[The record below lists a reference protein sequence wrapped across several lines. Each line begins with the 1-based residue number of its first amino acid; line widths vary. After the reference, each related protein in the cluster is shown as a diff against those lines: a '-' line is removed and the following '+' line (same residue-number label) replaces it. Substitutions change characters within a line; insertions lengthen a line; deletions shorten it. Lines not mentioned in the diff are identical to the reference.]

1 MNFERR
7 LKKHIDQKL
16 EKEVPNPYKKK
27 RFPLWA
33 KIMIPITAVTIAVA
47 VPILVFNS
55 NKLDNIINL
64 LQGTYVDM
72 EGVKGFGIGNV
83 PSNDTA
89 KAKLKSM
96 RYLNNPSTEVL
107 DTSEEKESSDND
119 YSSVTSWT
127 DEERERYEWESDYDW
142 DPDKANVLFSLD
154 DDGKVT
160 EVIYEMTNNKGVVRQ
175 SRLGNA
181 AAMFVSK
188 SFTYVMYVNDS
199 EWEFWKEIDYAQ
211 ELRQPT
217 GFHVHHDEMQTIVI
231 HNETGKVFALKD
243 LQTKVSEVT
252 GAKNYTMQANPTRDD
267 FVYVDPMYGTFAQMT
282 PLCFKVVYDKEL
294 DIINYVNVLPVGCG
308 YRRAH
313 SAKEDKYHQLYVL
326 ADDEGYDQTIR
337 LKEDKEM
344 IPFPNHKIIENTL
357 IMKRTNAI
365 YFGNDDRAYTV
376 EDNKLKVFG
385 EDFSL
390 SPVEQDISVNFE
402 GLANEFFSALNDTGW
417 LNGSCFHYE
426 EGYLYSAFGEVWK
439 VDIDGELT
447 KLDNLEGNFV
457 KYTNDALMIGGEII
471 AFVNTKEYLHYSVD
485 GVLVQLKFH
494 LKDGIPSYEAK
505 HIINMTEYHNYGH
518 RLIALQDEEGGYGFP
533 RGFTKYYL
541 ITVKDGEAFAQ
552 YVAYGDNG
560 GMIGVAGTISEPI
573 DLTV

>member
-33 KIMIPITAVTIAVA
+33 KILIPMTAVTISVA
-47 VPILVFNS
+47 VPVLLINS
-55 NKLDNIINL
+55 NRLDNIINL
-64 LQGTYVDM
+64 IQGTFVDM
-72 EGVKGFGIGNV
+72 EGVRGFAIGNA
-83 PSNDTA
+83 PDSNNG
-89 KAKLKSM
+89 KAKVKAM
-96 RYLNNPSTEVL
+96 RYLNNPSTLSL
-107 DTSEEKESSDND
+107 DNSDSSDDNSY
-119 YSSVTSWT
+119 YSTTSWT
-127 DEERERYEWESDYDW
+127 DEQREQYEWESDYDW
-142 DPDKANVLFSLD
+142 DPDKANVLFTLD

-160 EVIYEMTNNKGVVRQ
+160 EVVYEMTNNKGVVRQ

-181 AAMFVSK
+181 AAMYVSK
-188 SFTYVMYVNDS
+188 NFTYVMYVNDS

-211 ELRQPT
+211 ELRQPS
-217 GFHVHHDEMQTIVI
+217 GFHVHQELMQTIVI

-243 LQTKVSEVT
+243 LQTKVSQIT

-267 FVYVDPMYGTFAQMT
+267 FIYVNPMYGTLAQLT
-282 PLCFKVVYDKEL
+282 PLCFKVIYDKEL
-294 DIINYVNVLPVGCG
+294 DVINYVNVLPAGCG
-308 YRRAH
+308 YRRTHA
-313 SAKEDKYHQLYVL
+313 AKEDKYHQLYVL

-344 IPFPNHKIIENTL
+344 IPFPVHTIIDNTL

-376 EDNKLKVFG
+376 DDNKLKVFG

-402 GLANEFFSALNDTGW
+402 GLANEFFSGLNDTGW

-439 VDIDGELT
+439 VDVDGELN
-447 KLDNLEGNFV
+447 KLDNLEGNFA
-457 KYTNDALMIGGEII
+457 KFTNDAFMIGGEII
-471 AFVNTKEYLHYSVD
+471 AFVNTTQYLHYSVD
-485 GVLVQLKFH
+485 GELVHLKFS
-494 LKDGIPSYEAK
+494 LKDGLPSYEAK
-505 HIINMTEYHNYGH
+505 HIINMTEYNSYGH
-518 RLIALQDEEGGYGFP
+518 RLIALQDERGGYGFP

-560 GMIGVAGTISEPI
+560 GMLGVAGTISEPI
-573 DLTV
+573 DLSL

>member
-33 KIMIPITAVTIAVA
+33 KILIPMTAVTISVA
-47 VPILVFNS
+47 VPVLLINS
-55 NKLDNIINL
+55 NRLDNIINL
-64 LQGTYVDM
+64 IQGTFVDM
-72 EGVKGFGIGNV
+72 EGVRGFAIGNA
-83 PSNDTA
+83 PDSNNG
-89 KAKLKSM
+89 KAKVKAM
-96 RYLNNPSTEVL
+96 RYLNNPSTLSL
-107 DTSEEKESSDND
+107 DNSDSSDDNSY
-119 YSSVTSWT
+119 YSTTSWT
-127 DEERERYEWESDYDW
+127 DEQREQYEWESDYDW
-142 DPDKANVLFSLD
+142 DPDKANVLFTLD

-160 EVIYEMTNNKGVVRQ
+160 EVVYEMTNNKGVVRQ

-181 AAMFVSK
+181 AAMYVSK
-188 SFTYVMYVNDS
+188 NFTYVMYVSDDV
-199 EWEFWKEIDYAQ
+199 WEFWKEIDYAQ
-211 ELRQPT
+211 ELRQPS
-217 GFHVHHDEMQTIVI
+217 GFHVHHESMQTIVI

-243 LQTKVSEVT
+243 LQTKVSEIT

-267 FVYVDPMYGTFAQMT
+267 FIHVDPMYGTFAQMT
-282 PLCFKVVYDKEL
+282 PLCFKVIYDKEL
-294 DIINYVNVLPVGCG
+294 DVINYVNVLPEGCG

-313 SAKEDKYHQLYVL
+313 AAKEDKYHQLYVL

-344 IPFPNHKIIENTL
+344 IPFPVHTIIDNTL

-376 EDNKLKVFG
+376 DDNKLKVFG

-402 GLANEFFSALNDTGW
+402 GLANEFFSGLNDTGW

-439 VDIDGELT
+439 VDIDGELS
-447 KLDNLEGNFV
+447 KLDNLEGNFA
-457 KYTNDALMIGGEII
+457 KFTNDAFMIGGEII
-471 AFVNTKEYLHYSVD
+471 AFVNTTQYLHYSVD
-485 GVLVQLKFH
+485 GELVHLKFS
-494 LKDGIPSYEAK
+494 LKDGLPSYEAK
-505 HIINMTEYHNYGH
+505 HIINMTEYNSYGH
-518 RLIALQDEEGGYGFP
+518 RLIALQDERGGYGFP

-560 GMIGVAGTISEPI
+560 GMLGVAGTISEPI
-573 DLTV
+573 DLSL